1 MSINDLLEQQKKGN
15 KIQEQ
20 GDFPDTLFSILF
32 LFFLFLLFIYSV
44 PLQIELLCEILSHLL
59 CFPLISITILESTRK
74 CKKIFKWRRNYFVGQ
89 LIPRISLS
97 KTQKSLYYSPFIH
110 KYSRSKKKNC
120 PKQIQLALSAKE

>member
-74 CKKIFKWRRNYFVGQ
+74 CKKIFK
-89 LIPRISLS
+89 
-97 KTQKSLYYSPFIH
+97 
-110 KYSRSKKKNC
+110 
-120 PKQIQLALSAKE
+120 